1 MTGTIQL
8 GALAL
13 VANAGLGAALV
24 WAAYSGLE
32 RSGGRAAASTLVF
45 GVIVI
50 AGNWFVG
57 ETVRFAS
64 WSQFE
69 VVGIAA
75 AVGAFVGI
83 GTGVLAWEPDHSNTV
98 PPVESEKEELD
109 DMMSNR
115 QPTTG
120 GES

>member
-1 MTGTIQL
+1 
-8 GALAL
+8 
-13 VANAGLGAALV
+13 V

-32 RSGGRAAASTLVF
+32 RSGGRAAAYTLVL
-45 GVIVI
+45 GVVVI

-64 WSQFE
+64 WNQFE
-69 VVGIAA
+69 LVGIAA

-83 GTGVLAWEPDHSNTV
+83 GTAVLAWEPDHSTTI

-109 DMMSNR
+109 DMMSDR
-115 QPTTG
+115 QPHTG

>member
-1 MTGTIQL
+1 MTGTISL

-32 RSGGRAAASTLVF
+32 RSSGRAAAYTLVL

-64 WSQFE
+64 W
-69 VVGIAA
+69 
-75 AVGAFVGI
+75 
-83 GTGVLAWEPDHSNTV
+83 N
-98 PPVESEKEELD
+98 
-109 DMMSNR
+109 
-115 QPTTG
+115 
-120 GES
+120 